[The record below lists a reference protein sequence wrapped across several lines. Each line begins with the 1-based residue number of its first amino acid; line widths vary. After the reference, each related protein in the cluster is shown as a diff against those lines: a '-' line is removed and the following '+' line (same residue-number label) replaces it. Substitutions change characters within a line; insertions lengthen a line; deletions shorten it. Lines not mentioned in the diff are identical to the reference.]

1 MTDSNPM
8 RLSSTDREIIQVMRD
23 CLRMILE
30 DLRAQY
36 RRIKAE
42 TDRLQKAGVSVGS
55 IYQQLEQYGMGVKE
69 KNVPPNTDR
78 GVQRTGV

>member
-1 MTDSNPM
+1 MNTIKDI
-8 RLSSTDREIIQVMRD
+8 RQSSTGREIIQMMRD

-42 TDRLQKAGVSVGS
+42 ADCLKNTGVSVKS
-55 IYQQLEQYGMGVKE
+55 IYQQLERCGMEVI
-69 KNVPPNTDR
+69 
-78 GVQRTGV
+78 